1 MKEDTGKDVPEEWEI
16 VLREKRARMEKKR
29 QAEKVTERQRQR
41 KGETFYQAFLFHE
54 HGQNKALFL
63 PYKVN

>member
-16 VLREKRARMEKKR
+16 VLREKRARMEEKR
-29 QAEKVTERQRQR
+29 QAEKVTERQR
-41 KGETFYQAFLFHE
+41 KGEAFCQAFLFHE
-54 HGQNKALFL
+54 SGQNKALLL